1 MVENKGQIGWED
13 RLMKEARRIVSA
25 GQGKLELNVG
35 PYKADQTSILVV
47 AGVGHRF
54 FVDRIDED

>member
-1 MVENKGQIGWED
+1 MDENKGQIKWRE
-13 RLMKEARRIVSA
+13 RLLKEADKIVSA
-25 GQGKLELNVG
+25 GQGKLEFNAG
-35 PYKADQTSILVV
+35 PYKGDQTSILVV